1 MLISVQLAAQSS
13 LRWTEIISVARK
25 EDFRDNRTR
34 SAIMPVQLLLLLVFS
49 APPIA
54 GQNNTPTLPEVI
66 QLFQL
71 DAMNKLRQTIEDQER
86 VISAQEEKMAM
97 LEDENASMDE
107 TIDVLKA
114 EYTQLREEFSAR
126 TAEANESCE
135 AGKTHLR
142 EEFDLEILTR
152 MEKCEEECEEEKT
165 DVESDH
171 SQELERMRSKLEQCE
186 STVQYMGELMV
197 QSNQGLF
204 ETQNLTENIKEA
216 EEETNRQWNGSLV
229 DLDIKKLYIDVM
241 NDMKIKF
248 QSGDLSWDQKR
259 TATGVIVE
267 TQRLLGQRSF
277 EVLGLQIGDR
287 NSIQIFEVLK
297 GWKEAGNMTAQQ
309 DKAMQDLAED
319 TQIRMIQGILGV
331 FGFTPEQGVQ
341 NYNVSA
347 KDLRLLLQRPTFGPE
362 RL

>member
-1 MLISVQLAAQSS
+1 
-13 LRWTEIISVARK
+13 
-25 EDFRDNRTR
+25 
-34 SAIMPVQLLLLLVFS
+34 MPVQLLLLLIFS
-49 APPIA
+49 APLVIA
-54 GQNNTPTLPEVI
+54 GQTDQPSIPEAI
-66 QLFQL
+66 KLFQL
-71 DAMNKLRQTIEDQER
+71 GIVNKLRKTVQDQEN
-86 VISAQEEKMAM
+86 VISEQQAKIAKLEE
-97 LEDENASMDE
+97 ENTKMDE
-107 TIDVLKA
+107 TINLIT
-114 EYTQLREEFSAR
+114 EENSQLREEFAAK
-126 TAEANESCE
+126 TMEATESCE
-135 AGKTHLR
+135 TEKSHLR

-347 KDLRLLLQRPTFGPE
+347 EDLRLLLQRPTFGPE

>member
-1 MLISVQLAAQSS
+1 
-13 LRWTEIISVARK
+13 
-25 EDFRDNRTR
+25 
-34 SAIMPVQLLLLLVFS
+34 MPVQLLLLLIFS
-49 APPIA
+49 APLVIA
-54 GQNNTPTLPEVI
+54 GQTDQPSIPEAI
-66 QLFQL
+66 KLFQL
-71 DAMNKLRQTIEDQER
+71 GIVNKLRKTVQDQEN
-86 VISAQEEKMAM
+86 VISEQQAKIAKLEE
-97 LEDENASMDE
+97 ENTKMDE
-107 TIDVLKA
+107 TINLIT
-114 EYTQLREEFSAR
+114 EENSQLREEFAAK
-126 TAEANESCE
+126 TMEATESCE
-135 AGKTHLR
+135 TEKSHLR

-152 MEKCEEECEEEKT
+152 MEKCEEEKT

-216 EEETNRQWNGSLV
+216 EEETNRQWNGSLI

-248 QSGDLSWDQKR
+248 QSGDLNQDQKV
-259 TATGVIVE
+259 AAASVIVE
-267 TQRLLGQRSF
+267 TQSLLGQKSF

-347 KDLRLLLQRPTFGPE
+347 EDLRLLLQRPTFGSE

>member
-1 MLISVQLAAQSS
+1 
-13 LRWTEIISVARK
+13 
-25 EDFRDNRTR
+25 
-34 SAIMPVQLLLLLVFS
+34 MPVQLLLLLIFS
-49 APPIA
+49 APLVIA
-54 GQNNTPTLPEVI
+54 GQTDQPSIPEAI
-66 QLFQL
+66 KLFQL
-71 DAMNKLRQTIEDQER
+71 GIVNKLRKTVQDQEN
-86 VISAQEEKMAM
+86 VISEQQAKIAKLDEENTK
-97 LEDENASMDE
+97 MDE
-107 TIDVLKA
+107 TINLIT
-114 EYTQLREEFSAR
+114 EENSQLREEFAAK
-126 TAEANESCE
+126 TMEATESCE
-135 AGKTHLR
+135 TEKSHLR
-142 EEFDLEILTR
+142 DEFDLEILTR

-347 KDLRLLLQRPTFGPE
+347 EDLRLLLQRPTFGPE

>member
-1 MLISVQLAAQSS
+1 MS
-13 LRWTEIISVARK
+13 
-25 EDFRDNRTR
+25 
-34 SAIMPVQLLLLLVFS
+34 VQLLLLLMFS
-49 APPIA
+49 APPIIA
-54 GQNNTPTLPEVI
+54 GQTNQPSLPEAI
-66 QLFQL
+66 KLFQL
-71 DAMNKLRQTIEDQER
+71 GIMNKLRKTVQDQENI
-86 VISAQEEKMAM
+86 ISEQQAKIAKLEE
-97 LEDENASMDE
+97 ENTKMDE
-107 TIDVLKA
+107 TINLIT
-114 EYTQLREEFSAR
+114 EENSQLREEFAAK
-126 TAEANESCE
+126 TMEATESCE
-135 AGKTHLR
+135 TEKSHLR

-229 DLDIKKLYIDVM
+229 DLDIKKLYVDVM

-347 KDLRLLLQRPTFGPE
+347 EDLRLLLQRPTFGPE

>member
-1 MLISVQLAAQSS
+1 
-13 LRWTEIISVARK
+13 
-25 EDFRDNRTR
+25 
-34 SAIMPVQLLLLLVFS
+34 MPVQLLLLLIFS
-49 APPIA
+49 APLVIA
-54 GQNNTPTLPEVI
+54 GQTDQPSIPEAI
-66 QLFQL
+66 KLFQL
-71 DAMNKLRQTIEDQER
+71 GIVNKLRKTVQDQEN
-86 VISAQEEKMAM
+86 VISEQQAKIAKLEE
-97 LEDENASMDE
+97 ENTKMDE
-107 TIDVLKA
+107 TINLIT
-114 EYTQLREEFSAR
+114 EENSQLREEFAAK
-126 TAEANESCE
+126 TMEATESCE
-135 AGKTHLR
+135 TEKSHLR

-347 KDLRLLLQRPTFGPE
+347 EDLRLLLQRPTFGSE

>member
-1 MLISVQLAAQSS
+1 
-13 LRWTEIISVARK
+13 
-25 EDFRDNRTR
+25 
-34 SAIMPVQLLLLLVFS
+34 MPVQLLLLLMFS
-49 APPIA
+49 APIIIA
-54 GQNNTPTLPEVI
+54 GQTDQPSIPEAI
-66 QLFQL
+66 KLFQL
-71 DAMNKLRQTIEDQER
+71 GIVNEVRKTVQDQEN
-86 VISAQEEKMAM
+86 VISEQQAKIAKLEE
-97 LEDENASMDE
+97 ENTKMDE
-107 TIDVLKA
+107 TINLIT
-114 EYTQLREEFSAR
+114 EENSQLREEFAAK
-126 TAEANESCE
+126 TMEATESCE
-135 AGKTHLR
+135 TEKSHLR

-229 DLDIKKLYIDVM
+229 DLDIKKLYVDVM